1 MKSRLWLVFILIT
14 VCTWGIWGAFSGYQ
28 IQNGIPDTIVYIA
41 WAISMIPCAI
51 VAMIVRRKKTDSPTH
66 QLPDSPCCALFNKRS
81 ILLGCIVG
89 LLGAGGQLVLF
100 KALTLGPSYI
110 IYPFISMSPVIVI
123 TLAAIFLKERA
134 SKWQI
139 AGIIV
144 ALAAILLLSLESNAE
159 NSPVSGWLWIV
170 LAILVLLAWGIQGF
184 FMKFANN
191 EMDAE
196 GIFFWMALTGLLLIP
211 VAYFMDGSAA
221 AFFSRESCIVN
232 REFWTSFGIQILNSI
247 GALTLVYAYRYGK
260 AVVVSPME
268 GLSPM
273 VTVLLSLIIL
283 SVIPNPLQIAGLVC
297 AAFAMYALSK

>member
-1 MKSRLWLVFILIT
+1 
-14 VCTWGIWGAFSGYQ
+14 
-28 IQNGIPDTIVYIA
+28 
-41 WAISMIPCAI
+41 MIPCAI
-51 VAMIVRRKKTDSPTH
+51 VALII
-66 QLPDSPCCALFNKRS
+66 NKGKFLHDGKS
-81 ILLGCIVG
+81 ALLGCTVG

-123 TLAAIFLKERA
+123 TLAAVFLKEKATR
-134 SKWQI
+134 WQV

-144 ALAAILLLSLESNAE
+144 ALVAILLLSLETGQE
-159 NSPVSGWLWIV
+159 GSPVSGWLWIV
-170 LAILVLLAWGIQGF
+170 LAILVLFAWGVQGF

-191 EMDAE
+191 SMDAE
-196 GIFFWMALTGLLLIP
+196 SIFVWMALSGLVLIP
-211 VAYFMDGSAA
+211 VAYYMNGDAA
-221 AFFSRESCIVN
+221 AFFAAPDAFSKSCGC
-232 REFWTSFGIQILNSI
+232 FGIQILNSI

-260 AVVVSPME
+260 AVIVSPME

-283 SVIPNPLQIAGLVC
+283 QVIPNPLQIAGICC

>member
-1 MKSRLWLVFILIT
+1 MKDKLWLVFILVT
-14 VCTWGIWGAFSGYQ
+14 VVTWGIWGAFSGYQ
-28 IQNGIPDTIVYIA
+28 IQNGIPDTIVYIV
-41 WAISMIPCAI
+41 WALSMIPCAI
-51 VAMIVRRKKTDSPTH
+51 A
-66 QLPDSPCCALFNKRS
+66 ALVINKGKFMRDWRS
-81 ILLGCIVG
+81 ALLGCTVG

-123 TLAAIFLKERA
+123 TLAAVFLREKA
-134 SKWQI
+134 SGWQI
-139 AGIIV
+139 AGIAV
-144 ALAAILLLSLESNAE
+144 ALVAILLLSLETGQE
-159 NSPVSGWLWIV
+159 GSPVSGWLWIV

-191 EMDAE
+191 TMDAE
-196 GIFFWMALTGLLLIP
+196 SIFIWMALSAVILIP
-211 VAYFMDGSAA
+211 VAYYMDGSAA
-221 AFFSRESCIVN
+221 AFMQTDNAVPQC
-232 REFWTSFGIQILNSI
+232 WASFGIQILNSI

-283 SVIPNPLQIAGLVC
+283 QVIPNPLQIAGICC

>member
-1 MKSRLWLVFILIT
+1 MKNKLWLLFILIT
-14 VCTWGIWGAFSGYQ
+14 VCTWGVWGAFSGYQ
-28 IQNGIPDTIVYIA
+28 IQHGIPDTIVYIA
-41 WAISMIPCAI
+41 WALSMIPCAI
-51 VAMIVRRKKTDSPTH
+51 VALI
-66 QLPDSPCCALFNKRS
+66 LNKGKVQHDWKS
-81 ILLGCIVG
+81 IGLGLAVG

-100 KALTLGPSYI
+100 KALTQGPSYI

-144 ALAAILLLSLESNAE
+144 ALAAILLLSLESNSD
-159 NSPVSGWLWIV
+159 NSPVTGWLWMV

-191 EMDAE
+191 SMDAE
-196 GIFFWMALTGLLLIP
+196 SIFVWMAVWGLVLIP

-221 AFFSRESCIVN
+221 AFFAQEGSVVTTQ
-232 REFWTSFGIQILNSI
+232 FWSSFGIQILNSI

-283 SVIPNPLQIAGLVC
+283 SVIPNPIQIAGLVC